1 MYIYIYTYIHIYY
14 IHIHII
20 HMYIHIQLSICIAGP
35 PLPIAVNGGMNP
47 KLFANSIIIEFNL
60 KFYSF

>member
-1 MYIYIYTYIHIYY
+1 MYH
-14 IHIHII
+14 IHIHIIHI